1 MSETRTAGNH
11 WGGTRLGKEL
21 AQLPWKAL
29 LPSSTLGHIHL
40 QGCEYCFLDRGDTAK
55 YLPAAKQN
63 FRVLSSFGSA
73 EIAGVELR
81 EGEHGS
87 ELVNQLVREE
97 VSSTAWLILGQAVHE
112 DKTKGDGLMV
122 WSAFPGELTASI
134 KNMKSFNGTL
144 GSLLVIDL
152 PFAVKGI

>member
-1 MSETRTAGNH
+1 
-11 WGGTRLGKEL
+11 
-21 AQLPWKAL
+21 
-29 LPSSTLGHIHL
+29 
-40 QGCEYCFLDRGDTAK
+40 
-55 YLPAAKQN
+55 LPAAKQN

-97 VSSTAWLILGQAVHE
+97 VSSTA
-112 DKTKGDGLMV
+112 
-122 WSAFPGELTASI
+122 SI

>member
-1 MSETRTAGNH
+1 VIETRTAGSH

-21 AQLPWKAL
+21 AQLLWKAL
-29 LPSSTLGHIHL
+29 LPSSTLGHIHR
-40 QGCEYCFLDRGDTAK
+40 QRCEYCFLDRGDTAK

-97 VSSTAWLILGQAVHE
+97 VSSTA
-112 DKTKGDGLMV
+112 
-122 WSAFPGELTASI
+122 SI